1 MVTIRSMDRSEVA
14 RIEEIDRSEHVTTGY
29 VFDHGELRAESVDWR
44 VPHWPPTGDEFSVEH
59 ITAGV
64 VTVLESGGTM
74 LGAFDETDTL
84 VGFAVLRYGLTERM
98 AQLDALFVS
107 NGHRR
112 KGIATRLLSRVVGL
126 ARADGAD
133 WLYVSATPSESAV
146 RFYLSRGFQLAEEV
160 NHELYL
166 LEPEDIHMV
175 RSLAY

>member
-14 RIEEIDRSEHVTTGY
+14 RIEEIDRSEHVTTNY

-44 VPHWPPTGDEFSVEH
+44 VPRWPPTGDGFSVEH

-74 LGAFDETDTL
+74 LGAFDETDAL
-84 VGFAVLRYGLTERM
+84 VGFAVLRYGLAEQM

-107 NGHRR
+107 NGYRR
-112 KGIATRLLSRVVGL
+112 RGIATRLLTRVVDL
-126 ARADGAD
+126 ARADAAD

-146 RFYLSRGFQLAEEV
+146 GFYMSQGFHLAEEV
-160 NHELYL
+160 NHALHL
-166 LEPEDIHMV
+166 LEPEDIHLV
-175 RSLAY
+175 RSLAD